1 MLQKFYLCFEISTN
15 GKQPVESALVG
26 NRFINVRIPIDLKKK
41 ISVLWMPF
49 SLIPELTREGLG
61 T

>member
-1 MLQKFYLCFEISTN
+1 
-15 GKQPVESALVG
+15 VESALVG